1 MIDIHLKTINKEEMD
16 LILLESGLFSEDS
29 GNFYAVDPSQVLI
42 DTIGFVGESTDF
54 FVNLR
59 FTQLDEAPEL
69 FLEYQMFP
77 ETPWRVW
84 A

>member
-1 MIDIHLKTINKEEMD
+1 LNQDF
-16 LILLESGLFSEDS
+16 FSEDS
-29 GNFYAVDPSQVLI
+29 GNFYPLDPSQVLI

-59 FTQLDEAPEL
+59 FTQLDEVPEL
-69 FLEYQMFP
+69 FIEHQMFP
-77 ETPWRVW
+77 ATPWRVW